1 MKKILSKKYLFFIII
16 TSILLLLL
24 NYPDLKK
31 EIKKKYPNLSFTKH
45 LFKEKSLIN
54 NISNDYN
61 EKFLPVSQFTKLSLK
76 KNKINFR
83 PEYYSRHLSTNSGIG
98 SPPYGSFFIEIFKDN
113 VWLVDYLG
121 GIYKIP
127 YEKLSNKK
135 FSVIDPKIIKSNFST
150 DKVLDTL
157 IHEERIYISYVNKK
171 NECKT
176 INIASADINKAKL
189 DFVDFYKAKECGN
202 LILGGRMVFY
212 EHNKKKGII
221 VTTHGH
227 TYNEPDNT
235 PQNDKSIYGKNLF
248 IDFEK
253 KDYII
258 FSKGHRVAQ
267 GLYTDGNIILQT
279 EHGPRGGDEIN
290 SIFYKGNY
298 GWPIASYG
306 EKYGL
311 KKKLIFTENTTYAK
325 DHYKNNFIEPIY
337 SFIPSIGI
345 SEIIKLPHTFSNH
358 FKNNFILSS
367 LNSRHLYRIKFNSSF
382 KKIIYKEKIFI
393 KERVRDLKFHKKLNL
408 ILMAFEENGEIGILS
423 ID

>member
-1 MKKILSKKYLFFIII
+1 MKKILNKKYLFFIII
-16 TSILLLLL
+16 IGIFFLLL
-24 NYPDLKK
+24 NHLNTKE
-31 EIKKKYPNLSFTKH
+31 EIKKIYPNLNLVKY

-54 NISNDYN
+54 NINNDYN
-61 EKFLPVSQFTKLSLK
+61 EKFLPESQFTKLNLK
-76 KNKINFR
+76 KDKINFS
-83 PEYYSRHLSTNSGIG
+83 PEYYSKHLSTKSGIG
-98 SPPYGSFFIEIFKDN
+98 SQPYGSFFIEVFKDN

-127 YEKLSNKK
+127 YEKLNNKE
-135 FSVIDPKIIKSNFST
+135 FNIIDPKIIKSNFST

-157 IHEERIYISYVNKK
+157 IHDERIYISYVNKK

-176 INIASADINKAKL
+176 INIVSADINKAKL
-189 DFVDFYKAKECGN
+189 DFVDFYKAKECGK

-212 EHNKKKGII
+212 VHNKKKGII

-227 TYNEPDNT
+227 TYNKPNNT

-248 IDFEK
+248 IDLEK
-253 KDYII
+253 KDHII

-290 SIFYKGNY
+290 RIFYKGNY

-311 KKKLIFTENTTYAK
+311 KKKLIFTKNVTYLK
-325 DHYKNNFIEPIY
+325 SHYKNNFIEPIY
-337 SFIPSIGI
+337 SFVPSIGI
-345 SEIIKLPHTFSNH
+345 SELIKLPHTFSNL

-367 LNSRHLYRIKFNSSF
+367 LNSRHLYRIKFDSSF
-382 KKIIYKEKIFI
+382 QKIIYKEKIFI
-393 KERVRDLKFHKKLNL
+393 NERVRDLKFHKKLNL
-408 ILMAFEENGEIGILS
+408 ILLAFEENGEIGILS
-423 ID
+423 TD

>member
-1 MKKILSKKYLFFIII
+1 MKKKLRKKYLYFIII
-16 TSILLLLL
+16 TGFLFLLL
-24 NYPDLKK
+24 NLLNSKE
-31 EIKKKYPNLSFTKH
+31 EIKKKYPNLSLVKY

-61 EKFLPVSQFTKLSLK
+61 EKFLPESQFTKLNLK
-76 KNKINFR
+76 KVRINFS
-83 PEYYSRHLSTNSGIG
+83 PEYYSKHLSTSSGIG
-98 SPPYGSFFIEIFKDN
+98 SPPYGSFFIEVFKDN

-127 YEKLSNKK
+127 HEELSNKE
-135 FSVIDPKIIKSNFST
+135 FNIIDPKIIKSNFST

-157 IHEERIYISYVNKK
+157 IHDERVYISYVNKK

-176 INIASADINKAKL
+176 INIVSADINKAKL
-189 DFVDFYKAKECGN
+189 DFVNFYKAKECGK
-202 LILGGRMVFY
+202 LVLGGRMVFY
-212 EHNKKKGII
+212 VHNKKKGII

-227 TYNEPDNT
+227 TYNKPDNT

-248 IDFEK
+248 IDLEK
-253 KDYII
+253 KNHII

-290 SIFYKGNY
+290 RIFYKGNY

-311 KKKLIFTENTTYAK
+311 KKKLIFTKNVTYAK
-325 DHYKNNFIEPIY
+325 SHYKNNFIEPVY

-345 SEIIKLPHTFSNH
+345 SELIKLPHTFSNH

-367 LNSRHLYRIKFNSSF
+367 LNSRHLYRIKFDSF
-382 KKIIYKEKIFI
+382 FQKIIYKEKIFI
-393 KERVRDLKFHKKLNL
+393 NERVRDLKFHKKLNL
-408 ILMAFEENGEIGILS
+408 ILLALEENGEIGILS